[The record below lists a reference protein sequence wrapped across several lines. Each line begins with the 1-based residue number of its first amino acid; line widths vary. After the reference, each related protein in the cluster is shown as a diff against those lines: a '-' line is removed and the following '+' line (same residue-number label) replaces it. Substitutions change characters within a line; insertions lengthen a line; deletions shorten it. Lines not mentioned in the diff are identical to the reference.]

1 MYREFVTKGRV
12 CTDNC
17 ISRSMKR
24 PNPKTNQPF
33 KRGDTRE
40 DGYVFFNY
48 TSKVRSDG
56 YFMERWLSVEVS
68 DKMKAKDKAHKKAK
82 YKKKTDRHLPGFD
95 QLSAQQQATVHMLKK
110 LQAEIVQYND
120 LSEGD
125 IVETLIGYELDA
137 GPLLEEAIRHAG
149 ELTFDV
155 REMFRKSL
163 EC

>member
-1 MYREFVTKGRV
+1 
-12 CTDNC
+12 
-17 ISRSMKR
+17 MKR
-24 PNPKTNQPF
+24 NNPKTNNPF
-33 KRGDTRE
+33 KRGEVRE

-48 TSKVRSDG
+48 TTKIKADG
-56 YFMERWLSVEVS
+56 FFMERWLSPSASE
-68 DKMKAKDKAHKKAK
+68 KAKNKDREDKRSK
-82 YKKKTDRHLPGFD
+82 YQRKTNRKSPGFD

-110 LQAEIVQYND
+110 LQAEIIQYND
-120 LSEGD
+120 LSEDD